1 MQTIIITGATSG
13 IGYECALELARMAPD
28 KQIIIPCRNL
38 QSGQKIV
45 QQIQQHTRHQH
56 VICMP
61 LDLESLQSVRE
72 FVQLFSEQPHRELVA
87 LLNNAGIQHADET
100 RSTKDGFE
108 ATFGVNHLA
117 PFYLTLLLLPF
128 MSAGSSIT
136 FTASGTHDPKQTT
149 GMPAPVYT
157 NAEQLAYPEKM
168 DESPVAV
175 GQKRYTTSKLCNVLT
190 TYSLQK
196 RIEKLNIRVNAFDPG
211 FVPGTGLARSYSPFL
226 KFISNY
232 IFKLLILLHPN
243 VHTAR
248 QSGKSLANLAYGDT
262 YKVYTG
268 KYFEGKKEILSSEDS
283 YRQDLQKDLWETSL
297 KLIGIKPEQTS
308 ISLQ

>member
-28 KQIIIPCRNL
+28 KQLIIPCRNL
-38 QSGQKIV
+38 QSGQKV
-45 QQIQQHTRHQH
+45 VKKIQQQTNHQH

-72 FVQLFSEQPHRELVA
+72 FVQLFSEQPHRGLVA

-100 RSTKDGFE
+100 RSTRDGFE

-149 GMPAPVYT
+149 GMPTPVYT
-157 NAEQLAYPEKM
+157 SAEQLAYPAKTN
-168 DESPVAV
+168 ESPVAV

-190 TYSLQK
+190 TYALQK

-248 QSGKSLANLAYGDT
+248 QSGKNLANLAYGDA
-262 YKVYTG
+262 YKAYTG
-268 KYFEGKKEILSSEDS
+268 KYFEGKKEIPSSEDS
-283 YRQDLQKDLWETSL
+283 YRQDLQKELWETSL
-297 KLIGIKPEQTS
+297 KLTGIKPEQTS
-308 ISLQ
+308 IPLP